1 MMATVNKKR
10 VALGVVVGGLAWGIW
25 SMLVNA
31 VILSSH
37 YAAAQESGALLKA
50 PRYPLFLVYWFLGL
64 FILTYILTWIYLSL
78 RETLGPGP
86 KTALRVGFLV
96 GFAIAFPINLSVAAW
111 VPIERVFPL
120 WWMMDLWL
128 GSILATFIS
137 AALYK
142 EEA

>member
-1 MMATVNKKR
+1 MAAVNKKR
-10 VALGVVVGGLAWGIW
+10 VALGVLLGGLAWGIW

-31 VILSSH
+31 VILGSH
-37 YAAAQESGALLKA
+37 YAAAQESGQLLKV

-64 FILTYILTWIYLSL
+64 FIFTYILTWIYLSL

-128 GSILATFIS
+128 GSILATFVS

-142 EEA
+142 EA

>member
-1 MMATVNKKR
+1 MATVNKKR

-64 FILTYILTWIYLSL
+64 FIFTYILMWIYLSL

-96 GFAIAFPINLSVAAW
+96 GFAIAFPINLSIAAW
-111 VPIERVFPL
+111 VPIERVFPF
-120 WWMMDLWL
+120 WWMTDLWV

-142 EEA
+142 EAA

>member
-1 MMATVNKKR
+1 MEAR
-10 VALGVVVGGLAWGIW
+10 
-25 SMLVNA
+25 
-31 VILSSH
+31 
-37 YAAAQESGALLKA
+37 QLLNE
-50 PRYPLFLVYWFLGL
+50 PRYPLFLAYWFLGL
-64 FILTYILTWIYLSL
+64 FIFTYILTWIYLSL

-96 GFAIAFPINLSVAAW
+96 GFAIAFPINLSVASW

-142 EEA
+142 EA

>member
-1 MMATVNKKR
+1 MATVNKKR

-96 GFAIAFPINLSVAAW
+96 GFAIAFPMNLIVATW

-128 GSILATFIS
+128 GSILATFVS

-142 EEA
+142 EA

>member
-1 MMATVNKKR
+1 MAAVNKKR
-10 VALGVVVGGLAWGIW
+10 VAIGVLVGGLVWSIW
-25 SMLVNA
+25 SGIVNTA
-31 VILSSH
+31 ILGSH
-37 YAAAQESGALLKA
+37 YATAQQAGNLFKE
-50 PRYPLFLVYWFLGL
+50 PRYPLFLAYWFIGL
-64 FILTYILTWIYLSL
+64 FIFTYILTWIYLSL

-120 WWMMDLWL
+120 WWMLDLWV
-128 GSILATFIS
+128 GSMLATFVS

-142 EEA
+142 DA

>member
-1 MMATVNKKR
+1 MMAAVNKKR
-10 VALGVVVGGLAWGIW
+10 VALGVVIGGLAWGIW
-25 SMLVNA
+25 STLVHV
-31 VILSSH
+31 VILDSA
-37 YAAAQESGALLKA
+37 YTAAYGSGALIKGG
-50 PRYPLFLVYWFLGL
+50 RYSFFLAYWFISL
-64 FILTYILTWIYLSL
+64 FVFTYILTWIYLSL

-96 GFAIAFPINLSVAAW
+96 GFAIAFPINLIVATW

-120 WWMMDLWL
+120 WWMADLWL

-142 EEA
+142 EA

>member
-1 MMATVNKKR
+1 MAAVNKKR

-25 SMLVNA
+25 SMVVNT
-31 VILSSH
+31 VILGSH
-37 YAAAQESGALLKA
+37 YAAAMETGKLLKE

-64 FILTYILTWIYLSL
+64 FIFTYILTWIYLSL

-96 GFAIAFPINLSVAAW
+96 GFAIAFPINLSVASW

-120 WWMMDLWL
+120 WWMADLWL

-142 EEA
+142 EVQ